1 VSFLHGREMLVPL
14 RSPINGILLSAL
26 VAGQGFAQRPAVAA
40 DSTKTATVRRL
51 MELTKTG
58 EAIVRGMEAAVPAQR
73 RAYPDVPDEVWDAFL
88 ARARQKLPQILDSLV
103 PVYATRFSQAELNE
117 LIKFY
122 SSPVGHHLS
131 DAQPE
136 ILRESLEIGGR
147 WGEIIGR
154 EIQDSLA
161 RSGGPSADFAL
172 QSQMKSDLRNLITA
186 EEAFFADSI
195 KYTTTIG
202 VGGVDYRPSAD
213 NRILELRLTKDGWVA
228 TMGNAKTKT
237 ICAIFVGSTPLA
249 PAVEEGRPACQVRP
263 M

>member
-1 VSFLHGREMLVPL
+1 MQAITVCIKKRVCFYSLHH
-14 RSPINGILLSAL
+14 
-26 VAGQGFAQRPAVAA
+26 F
-40 DSTKTATVRRL
+40 
-51 MELTKTG
+51 
-58 EAIVRGMEAAVPAQR
+58 
-73 RAYPDVPDEVWDAFL
+73 F
-88 ARARQKLPQILDSLV
+88 
-103 PVYATRFSQAELNE
+103 FQAEDGIRDYKVTGVQTCALP
-117 LIKFY
+117 I